1 VLRATIK
8 SLLARKLRLVMTAL
22 AVVLGVGFMA
32 GTLVLTDTATRSFD
46 GLFGDVFGGTDI
58 VVQGS
63 SAFTGGPAGPG
74 GGGAEEREPISQ
86 AVFDDVAA
94 VQGVAAIDGDV
105 SGFAQVINPK
115 TGDVVSTGGAPTI
128 GNSWN
133 DVANPFELRSGSAP
147 VGPGEIAVDASTA
160 SLAGLTVGETVD
172 VVTPVG
178 SRSFQISGIVGIAG
192 QDSLL
197 GATLVLFDL
206 PTAQEIF
213 DREGQYDH
221 LYVVAAEGI
230 TPQALR
236 ASIAAVLPK
245 GYDAITGT
253 DAADQQA
260 EAIGEAL
267 GFVRTFLLVFAFIAV
282 FVGAFIIFNTFNI
295 IVTQRTRE
303 IGLLRALGA
312 SRRQVLT
319 SIVIEAVL
327 VGLVAS
333 IVGLGLGV
341 LLAIFL
347 RWLFGAVGLDLP
359 ATGQVVAVRTIV
371 ASLMVGTVVTVV
383 ASLAPARRASRV
395 TPVQA
400 LRESAAPTASL
411 RRRTIVGGILTVAGA
426 GLLLAGLF
434 ADVPNELAFVGFG
447 AQLVFIG
454 VAILSPLVARPLAA
468 AIGMLFRNAAGRLG
482 TENAK
487 RNPRRTASTSSAL
500 MVGLG
505 LVVMVTV
512 LAASLKASAAIAL
525 DENLRSD
532 FILTTTNFSPM
543 SPKLTEALTAEP
555 AMGAV
560 SGFRQGQIRVDGAT
574 DFLAGVDPATIS
586 EVAKIPLR
594 AGTLTSLNDD
604 HTVLIFSGTAE
615 LKGLTVGDQVE
626 LTFAR
631 TGRQTFT
638 VGGIYTDNSLLGNYT
653 ISLDAYEQ
661 NFVEQLDAIV
671 FADRAPGVD
680 VKEARAAIDVVL
692 EEFPNVE
699 VRNQAEFKEEQNR
712 AIDQVLGFVLVLLL
726 LSGLI
731 AVIGIINTLGLSI
744 YERVRELGL
753 LRAVGMSRRQVKRMV
768 RVEAVIIAV
777 IGALLGLVVG
787 LLLAWA
793 LQQAME
799 SLGVKAFSIPVGRL
813 VVYVG
818 IAALL
823 GVLAS
828 LWPAHRAAKLD
839 VLEAISYE

>member
-8 SLLARKLRLVMTAL
+8 SLLARKLRLLLTAL
-22 AVVLGVGFMA
+22 AVVLGVSFMA

-63 SAFTGGPAGPG
+63 SAFSGGPAGPG
-74 GGGAEEREPISQ
+74 GGGSEEREPIPQ
-86 AVFDDVAA
+86 AVFDDVGS
-94 VQGVAAIDGDV
+94 VEGVAAVDGDV
-105 SGFAQVINPK
+105 SGFAQLIDPQS
-115 TGDVVSTGGAPTI
+115 GDVVTSGGAPTI
-128 GNSWN
+128 GNSWSEA
-133 DVANPFELRSGSAP
+133 ANPFDMRSGAP
-147 VGPGEIAVDASTA
+147 PSGPGQIAVDAGTA
-160 SLAGLTVGETVD
+160 SLADLAVGDTVEI
-172 VVTPVG
+172 VTPVG
-178 SRSFQISGIVGIAG
+178 TREFEVSGIVGIAG

-221 LYVVAAEGI
+221 LYVVGEQG
-230 TPQALR
+230 TDPLVLR
-236 ASIAAVLPK
+236 RSIAAILPT
-245 GYDAITGT
+245 GYEAITGA

-260 EAIGEAL
+260 DAIGEAL

-295 IVTQRTRE
+295 LVTQRTRE

-319 SIVIEAVL
+319 SIVIEAVV

-333 IVGLGLGV
+333 LVGLGVGL
-341 LLAIFL
+341 LLASGL
-347 RWLFGAVGLDLP
+347 RALFGAIGLDLP
-359 ATGQVVAVRTIV
+359 ATGQVVAGRTIV
-371 ASLMVGTVVTVV
+371 ACLAVGTIVTVV
-383 ASLAPARRASRV
+383 ASLVPARRASRV
-395 TPVQA
+395 TPVEA
-400 LRESAAPTASL
+400 LRESAAPSASL
-411 RRRTIVGGILTVAGA
+411 RRRTIWGGVLTVVGA
-426 GLLLAGLF
+426 GLLLLGLF
-434 ADVPNELAFVGFG
+434 ADVPNELAFAGFG

-454 VAILSPLVARPLAA
+454 VAILSPLVARPLAS
-468 AIGMLFRNAAGRLG
+468 AIGSLFGRTPGRLG

-512 LAASLKASAAIAL
+512 LAASLKASADSAL
-525 DENLRSD
+525 DENLRAD
-532 FILTTTNFSPM
+532 FILTTSNFSPM
-543 SPKLTEALTAEP
+543 SPRLVEALAAEP
-555 AMGAV
+555 ALGAV
-560 SGFRQGQIRVDGAT
+560 AGFRQGQIRVDGGT
-574 DFLAGVDPATIS
+574 DFVSGVDPATIAD
-586 EVAKIPLR
+586 VANVPLR
-594 AGTLTSLNDD
+594 AGTLDSLAGER
-604 HTVLIFSGTAE
+604 TVLIFSGTAD
-615 LKGLTVGDQVE
+615 LKGLVVGDQVQI
-626 LTFAR
+626 TFAR
-631 TGRQTFT
+631 TGPQPFT
-638 VGGIYTDNSLLGNYT
+638 VGGVYTDNSLFGNYT
-653 ISLDAYEQ
+653 ISLDAYER
-661 NFVEQLDAIV
+661 NFVEQLDFLV
-671 FADRAPGVD
+671 FADRAPGTD
-680 VKEARAAIDVVL
+680 TGEARSVISGVL
-692 EEFPNVE
+692 ADFPNVE
-699 VRNQAEFKEEQNR
+699 VRNQVEFKEEQAR
-712 AIDQVLGFVLVLLL
+712 AIDQVLGFVIILLL

-744 YERVRELGL
+744 YERIRELGL

-799 SLGVKAFSIPVGRL
+799 SLGVKEFAIPLGRL
-813 VVYVG
+813 VVYVV
-818 IAALL
+818 IATVL

-828 LWPAHRAAKLD
+828 LLPARRAAKLD

>member
-8 SLLARKLRLVMTAL
+8 SLLARKLRLLLTAL

-63 SAFTGGPAGPG
+63 SAFSGGPEGPG
-74 GGGAEEREPISQ
+74 GGGSEEREPIPQ
-86 AVFDDVAA
+86 AVFDDVESVA
-94 VQGVAAIDGDV
+94 GVAAVDGDV
-105 SGFAQVINPK
+105 SGFAQLIDPQS
-115 TGDVVSTGGAPTI
+115 GDVVTSGGAPTI
-128 GNSWN
+128 GNSWSEA
-133 DVANPFELRSGSAP
+133 ANPFDVRSGAP
-147 VGPGEIAVDASTA
+147 PSGPGQIAVDAGTA
-160 SLAGLTVGETVD
+160 ALADLAVGDQVEI
-172 VVTPVG
+172 VTPVG
-178 SRSFQISGIVGIAG
+178 TREFEVSGIVGIAG

-221 LYVVAAEGI
+221 LYVVGEPD
-230 TPQALR
+230 TDPLVLR
-236 ASIAAVLPK
+236 RSIAAILPA
-245 GYDAITGT
+245 GYEAITGA

-260 EAIGEAL
+260 DAIGEAL

-295 IVTQRTRE
+295 VVTQRTRE

-319 SIVIEAVL
+319 SIVIEAVV

-333 IVGLGLGV
+333 LVGLGVGL
-341 LLAIFL
+341 LLASGL
-347 RWLFGAVGLDLP
+347 QALFAAIGLDLP
-359 ATGQVVAVRTIV
+359 ATGQVVAGRTIV
-371 ASLMVGTVVTVV
+371 ACLAVGTIVTVV
-383 ASLAPARRASRV
+383 ASLSPARRASRV
-395 TPVQA
+395 TPVEA
-400 LRESAAPTASL
+400 LRESAAPSASL
-411 RRRTIVGGILTVAGA
+411 RRRTIGGGILTVLGA
-426 GLLLAGLF
+426 GLLLLGLF
-434 ADVPNELAFVGFG
+434 ADVPNELAFAGFG

-454 VAILSPLVARPLAA
+454 VAILSPLVARPLASV
-468 AIGMLFRNAAGRLG
+468 IGRMFGSTPGRLG
-482 TENAK
+482 TENAR

-512 LAASLKASAAIAL
+512 LAASLKASADTAL
-525 DENLRSD
+525 DENLRAD
-532 FILTTTNFSPM
+532 FILTTSNFSPM
-543 SPKLTEALTAEP
+543 TPRLVEALAAEP
-555 AMGAV
+555 ALGAV
-560 SGFRQGQIRVDGAT
+560 AGFRQGQIRVDGGT
-574 DFLAGVDPATIS
+574 DFVAGVDPATIAD
-586 EVAKIPLR
+586 VANVPLR
-594 AGTLTSLNDD
+594 AGALDSLADER
-604 HTVLIFSGTAE
+604 TVLIFSGTAD
-615 LKGLTVGDQVE
+615 LKGLVVGDQVQI
-626 LTFAR
+626 TFAR
-631 TGRQTFT
+631 TGQQAFT
-638 VGGIYTDNSLLGNYT
+638 VGGVYTDNSLFGNYT
-653 ISLDAYEQ
+653 ISLDEYER
-661 NFVEQLDAIV
+661 NFVEQLDYLV
-671 FADRAPGVD
+671 FVDRAPGTD
-680 VKEARAAIDVVL
+680 TAEARSVISDVL
-692 EEFPNVE
+692 ADFPNVE
-699 VRNQAEFKEEQNR
+699 VRNQVEFKEEQAR
-712 AIDQVLGFVLVLLL
+712 AIDQVLGFVIILLL

-744 YERVRELGL
+744 YERIRELGL

-799 SLGVKAFSIPVGRL
+799 SLGVKEFAIPLGRL
-813 VVYVG
+813 VVYVV

-828 LWPAHRAAKLD
+828 ILPARRAAKLD
-839 VLEAISYE
+839 VLDAISYE

>member
-1 VLRATIK
+1 MLRATIK
-8 SLLARKLRLVMTAL
+8 SLLARKLRLLLTAL

-46 GLFGDVFGGTDI
+46 GLFGDVFSGTDV
-58 VVQGS
+58 VVQGT
-63 SAFTGGPAGPG
+63 SAFSGGPAGPG
-74 GGGAEEREPISQ
+74 GGGAEEREPIPQS
-86 AVFDDVAA
+86 AFDDVGA

-105 SGFAQVINPK
+105 SGFAQVIDPE

-133 DVANPFELRSGSAP
+133 EVANPFELRSGSAP
-147 VGPGEIAVDASTA
+147 VGSDQIAVDAGTA
-160 SLAGLTVGETVD
+160 SLADLAVGDMVD

-178 SRSFQISGIVGIAG
+178 GRSFQISGIVGIAG

-221 LYVVAAEGI
+221 LYVVGEEGVN
-230 TPQALR
+230 PQVLR
-236 ASIAAVLPK
+236 AAIAAALPT
-245 GYDAITGT
+245 GYEAITGAA
-253 DAADQQA
+253 AADEQT

-267 GFVRTFLLVFAFIAV
+267 GFLRTALLVFAFISV

-333 IVGLGLGV
+333 IVGLGIGF
-341 LLAIFL
+341 LLAGAL
-347 RWLFGAVGLDLP
+347 RALFGAIGLDLP
-359 ATGQVVAVRTIV
+359 ATGQVIAARTVI
-371 ASLMVGTVVTVV
+371 ACLAVGTVVTVV

-395 TPVQA
+395 TPVQV

-411 RRRTIVGGILTVAGA
+411 RRRTVVGGILTAAGTA
-426 GLLLAGLF
+426 VLLLGLF
-434 ADVPNELAFVGFG
+434 ADVPNELAFVGIG
-447 AQLVFIG
+447 AQFVFIG
-454 VAILSPLVARPLAA
+454 VAILSPLVAAPLATG
-468 AIGMLFRNAAGRLG
+468 IGKLFTRTPGRLG

-512 LAASLKASAAIAL
+512 LAASLKASASTAL

-532 FILTTTNFSPM
+532 FILTSTNFSPM
-543 SPKLTEALTAEP
+543 SPRLAEALAADP
-555 AMGAV
+555 ALGAV
-560 SGFRQGQIRVDGAT
+560 SGFRQGQLRVDGGV
-574 DFLAGVDPATIS
+574 DFVSGVDPVSIV
-586 EVAKIPLR
+586 EVANVPLR
-594 AGTLTSLNDD
+594 AGTLESLGDD
-604 HTVLIFSGTAE
+604 ATVLVFSGTAE
-615 LKGLTVGDQVE
+615 LKGFQVGDTVR

-631 TGRQTFT
+631 TGPQAFT
-638 VGGIYTDNSLLGNYT
+638 VGGIYTDNSLLGTYT
-653 ISLDAYEQ
+653 ISLAAYET
-661 NFVEQLDAIV
+661 NFAEQLDVIV
-671 FADRAPGVD
+671 FADKAPGTD
-680 VKEARAAIDVVL
+680 TATARAAIGDVL
-692 EEFPNVE
+692 EGFPSIE
-699 VRNQAEFKEEQNR
+699 VRNQIEFKEEQAR
-712 AIDQVLGFVLVLLL
+712 AIDQVLGFVIVLLL
-726 LSGLI
+726 LSIVI
-731 AVIGIINTLGLSI
+731 ALFGIVNTLGLSI

-777 IGALLGLVVG
+777 IGALLGLLVG
-787 LLLAWA
+787 LLLGWA
-793 LQQAME
+793 LQQAMG
-799 SLGVKAFSIPVGRL
+799 SIGVKEIAIPVGRL
-813 VVYVG
+813 AVYVVV
-818 IAALL
+818 AALA

-828 LWPAHRAAKLD
+828 IWPARRAAKLN